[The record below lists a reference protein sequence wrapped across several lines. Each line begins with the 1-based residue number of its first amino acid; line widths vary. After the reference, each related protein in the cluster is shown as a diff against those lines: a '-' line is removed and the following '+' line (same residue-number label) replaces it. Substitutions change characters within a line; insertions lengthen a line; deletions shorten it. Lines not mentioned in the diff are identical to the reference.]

1 MSYCALDEAFLGP
14 AEGTLPVKRHKKLR
28 PKETSVPTAL
38 PDVPGSVKMADDV
51 LGSQDQPYGPNQP
64 LQAGQK
70 SADFFPVPGES
81 WESAFMLDSD
91 FTKTLQRPD
100 SSVPVAGRPTLW
112 RESVVASAPASQS
125 VQVPSNVW
133 ADVNQRLDK
142 LTKQL
147 EKLTS
152 PTQNQSTAELFL
164 FVAIGLIVLLAI
176 DTLLRFAASIRG
188 SAMSLASVNPVHT
201 GGWRHSRFGK
211 VRFR

>member
-14 AEGTLPVKRHKKLR
+14 AEGILPVKRHKKVR
-28 PKETSVPTAL
+28 RETTVPTAL
-38 PDVPGSVKMADDV
+38 PDVPGSVKMDDI
-51 LGSQDQPYGPNQP
+51 LETPQDQPNQT

-70 SADFFPVPGES
+70 SEEFFPVPGES
-81 WESAFMLDSD
+81 WEGAFMLNSD
-91 FTKTLQRPD
+91 FTKTIQRPD

-112 RESVVASAPASQS
+112 RESVIASAPASQS

-142 LTKQL
+142 LTQQL
-147 EKLTS
+147 DKLTL

-164 FVAIGLIVLLAI
+164 FVAIGLIILLAI
-176 DTLLRFAASIRG
+176 DTLLRFASSIRG
-188 SAMSLASVNPVHT
+188 EGYGSSVGTHT
-201 GGWRHSRFGK
+201 GGWRPSRFGK

>member
-14 AEGTLPVKRHKKLR
+14 AEDILPVKRHKKLR

-38 PDVPGSVKMADDV
+38 PDVPGSVKADDI
-51 LGSQDQPYGPNQP
+51 LGSQPMSQDQPHGPNQT
-64 LQAGQK
+64 LQAGHK
-70 SADFFPVPGES
+70 TEDFFPVPGES
-81 WESAFMLDSD
+81 WDSAFMLNSD
-91 FTKTLQRPD
+91 FTKTIQRPD

-112 RESVVASAPASQS
+112 RESVASAPASQS
-125 VQVPSNVW
+125 VQSSAWN
-133 ADVNQRLDK
+133 DVNNRLDK

-147 EKLTS
+147 EKLTM

-164 FVAIGLIVLLAI
+164 FVAIGLIILLAI

-188 SAMSLASVNPVHT
+188 PYESPIGIHT
-201 GGWRHSRFGK
+201 GGWRPRMGK